1 MMEIDQIIKELA
13 ELKFEMKVLSKQFD
27 VLVTK
32 YSETKINGITIKS
45 APAMQSIDPGFYKD
59 LGGMSLVEPY
69 AGDYENPE
77 TLQPIDE
84 VEPEGVYPKFYVRNG
99 TIRPDEDV
107 KPKEGPQ
114 LVGASLTSPNIPISA
129 MWDAAVDPDPQENSS
144 VPWDEPPVT
153 TNKE

>member
-1 MMEIDQIIKELA
+1 MMEYETKLLVEALA
-13 ELKFEMKVLSKQFD
+13 DLRFEMRVLSKQFD
-27 VLVTK
+27 ILTAK
-32 YSETKINGITIKS
+32 YAETKINGITIKS

-114 LVGASLTSPNIPISA
+114 LVATSQNIPLGA
-129 MWDAAVDPDPQENSS
+129 MWDVGIDPDPQENSS